1 MQPASG
7 AYCQISCFGDLGL
20 SCGIL
25 HTFPTRARARYLVP
39 KSFGEYLGVKFDK
52 KFAHDALK
60 LWSSSATDLEEYLGP
75 AAIENAP
82 KVGEWLESK
91 GKTYGSKLRK
101 MRMARFQGYIE
112 EDHAKS
118 YRKKAGGSRWSNT
131 GSRRVRHRS
140 PSLSDSG
147 PPLASTGNMRRRVT
161 VTLPTVPSPDL
172 NKIYTIYTPNGQ
184 FTATVENPSSTAH
197 LNAGRLLT

>member
-1 MQPASG
+1 MR
-7 AYCQISCFGDLGL
+7 L
-20 SCGIL
+20 S
-25 HTFPTRARARYLVP
+25 RAQ
-39 KSFGEYLGVKFDK
+39 KYLGVKFDK

-101 MRMARFQGYIE
+101 MRMARFQGYIK

-118 YRKKAGGSRWSNT
+118 YRKKAGGSRWVHT
-131 GSRRVRHRS
+131 QPPFCGVIYRRLKLSRKI
-140 PSLSDSG
+140 
-147 PPLASTGNMRRRVT
+147 TRRRVVKT
-161 VTLPTVPSPDL
+161 VTCSYRWPTFRQNHVRFF
-172 NKIYTIYTPNGQ
+172 IR
-184 FTATVENPSSTAH
+184 VEFNASLDRSSIFWEDTQD
-197 LNAGRLLT
+197 GGPRYFC